1 MLTSKKERRYA
12 EGLQKY
18 KKYVKVGKYICTRKI
33 CFVEKLNE
41 KNKRIK
47 YQNSVKTGRQN

>member
-1 MLTSKKERRYA
+1 MIKPNIMLTSKKERRYA

-41 KNKRIK
+41 QNNVSIK
-47 YQNSVKTGRQN
+47 TKIL

>member
-1 MLTSKKERRYA
+1 MIKPYHADIKERKEVCNMYA

-41 KNKRIK
+41 QNKRI
-47 YQNSVKTGRQN
+47 N

>member
-1 MLTSKKERRYA
+1 MLK
-12 EGLQKY
+12 LVV
-18 KKYVKVGKYICTRKI
+18 KYVNTRKI

>member
-18 KKYVKVGKYICTRKI
+18 KKYVKVGTRKI
-33 CFVEKLNE
+33 CSVEKLNE
-41 KNKRIK
+41 QNKRI
-47 YQNSVKTGRQN
+47 NFN

>member
-33 CFVEKLNE
+33 CFVEKFNE
-41 KNKRIK
+41 QNKRI
-47 YQNSVKTGRQN
+47 N